1 MSESVIGT
9 SVLEPY
15 AEALMSLAQAQD
27 LVDRFGEDTRGLSSL
42 LAESA
47 ELSQFLSSPLVGDD
61 AKKAVLRQVVSDQVH
76 PYMLN
81 FLMLLVDRRRIAFLD
96 GICQR
101 YQVRLR
107 KLKKTVLAE
116 VTSAIALT
124 EAQIA
129 VVREKIIAM
138 TGASEVELQL
148 AIDPDLI
155 GGVVI
160 QIGSQIIDASLQGQ
174 LRRIG
179 MSLSSR

>member
-27 LVDRFGEDTRGLSSL
+27 LVDRFGEDTRGLISL

-47 ELSQFLSSPLVGDD
+47 DLRQFLSNPLVGDE

-107 KLKKTVLAE
+107 QLKKTVLAQ
-116 VTSAIALT
+116 VTSAISLT

-129 VVREKIIAM
+129 VVRDKVKAM
-138 TGASEVELQL
+138 TGAQEVELEL
-148 AIDPDLI
+148 AIDPDLM

-179 MSLSSR
+179 MSLSAR